1 MSISS
6 SFFSTFIVSLLSDY
20 LYTSVY
26 FDFYMNEDFISF
38 FFFSTL
44 SKISSVLFYSILV
57 KDLISFLSI
66 SSSFFSTFNVPFF
79 SDYLYTSVYFDFCMN
94 EDLSSFFFSS
104 SSFFSSILFFSFI
117 PFFFISS
124 FSFGLGIFEFS

>member
-1 MSISS
+1 LSISS

>member
-94 EDLSSFFFSS
+94 EDLSSFFFGS